1 MKVEVFDDYQSIGH
15 FLLGISSVF
24 IPQIFYFFLAYELIE
39 FCLKKGKK
47 REKARNF
54 IGDLSE
60 FFMGVGITCLSLSI
74 M

>member
-24 IPQIFYFFLAYELIE
+24 IPPIFYFFLAYELIE

-54 IGDLSE
+54 IGDLLE
-60 FFMGVGITCLSLSI
+60 FFMGLGIACLSLSI
-74 M
+74 L

>member
-39 FCLKKGKK
+39 FCIKKGRK

-54 IGDLSE
+54 IGDLLE
-60 FFMGVGITCLSLSI
+60 FLMGVGITSLSLSI
-74 M
+74 L

>member
-24 IPQIFYFFLAYELIE
+24 IPQIFYIFLAYELIE

-47 REKARNF
+47 KEKAWNF
-54 IGDLSE
+54 IGDLLE
-60 FFMGVGITCLSLSI
+60 FFMGSGITALSMSFL
-74 M
+74 

>member
-15 FLLGISSVF
+15 FLLGVSSVF

-39 FCLKKGKK
+39 FCIKKGRK

-54 IGDLSE
+54 IGDLLE
-60 FFMGVGITCLSLSI
+60 FFMGSGITCLSLSI
-74 M
+74 L

>member
-1 MKVEVFDDYQSIGH
+1 MKAEVFDDYQSIGH

-24 IPQIFYFFLAYELIE
+24 IPPIFYFFLAYELIE

-54 IGDLSE
+54 IGDLLE
-60 FFMGVGITCLSLSI
+60 FFMGLGIACLSLSI
-74 M
+74 L

>member
-24 IPQIFYFFLAYELIE
+24 IPPIFYFFLAYELIE
-39 FCLKKGKK
+39 FCFKKGRK

-54 IGDLSE
+54 IGDLFE
-60 FFMGVGITCLSLSI
+60 FFMGVGITCLALNI
-74 M
+74 L